1 MRQTFYLFAAQSITK
16 IEMIEYLSIFLVNNN
31 SQTTMN
37 NKWLEWATELQSIAQ
52 AGLTFG
58 ENQYDR
64 DRYQQIRD
72 LSVDILHEYTEI
84 DHNKI
89 RDLFASETGYQT
101 PKVDIRA
108 AIFSED
114 KILLVNEKIDGKWS
128 LPGGWADVNT
138 SVSESAVRECFEEA
152 GAVVKPKR
160 VVAIHLG
167 NRHNTHNFPFTI
179 YKIFIECELIK
190 YRFEENTETI
200 GSDFFSLDNLPE
212 LSTERNTLNQIKMCF
227 EAKKCKVFET
237 IFD

>member
-1 MRQTFYLFAAQSITK
+1 
-16 IEMIEYLSIFLVNNN
+16 
-31 SQTTMN
+31 MN
-37 NKWLEWATELQSIAQ
+37 EKWLKWAIELQSIAQ

-72 LSVDILHEYTEI
+72 LSVEILHEYT
-84 DHNKI
+84 DMDQNKI

-108 AIFSED
+108 SVFNND

-128 LPGGWADVNT
+128 LPGGWADVNS
-138 SVSESAVRECFEEA
+138 SVSESAVRECLEEA

-167 NRHNTHNFPFTI
+167 NRHNNHNFPFTI
-179 YKIFIECELIK
+179 YKIFVECELIK
-190 YRFEENTETI
+190 YQFAKNTETL
-200 GSDFFSLDNLPE
+200 GSDFFNLDKLPE
-212 LSTERNTLNQIKMCF
+212 LSTERNTLNQIIMCF
-227 EAKKCKVFET
+227 KAKKCKVFET

>member
-1 MRQTFYLFAAQSITK
+1 MQ
-16 IEMIEYLSIFLVNNN
+16 E
-31 SQTTMN
+31 
-37 NKWLEWATELQSIAQ
+37 KWLQWATELQSIAQ

-58 ENQYDR
+58 ENQYER

-72 LSVDILHEYTEI
+72 ISVDILHEYTDIE
-84 DHNKI
+84 HNII
-89 RDLFASETGYQT
+89 RDLFASENGYQT

-108 AIFSED
+108 AVFSED

-128 LPGGWADVNT
+128 LPGGWADVNS

-167 NRHNTHNFPFTI
+167 NRHNNHNFPFTI
-179 YKIFIECELIK
+179 YKIFVECELIE
-190 YRFEENTETI
+190 YRFQENTETL
-200 GSDFFSLDNLPE
+200 GSDFFSLDKLPE
-212 LSTERNTLNQIKMCF
+212 LSTERNTLKQIKMCF
-227 EAKKCKVFET
+227 DAKKSKLFET

>member
-1 MRQTFYLFAAQSITK
+1 MT
-16 IEMIEYLSIFLVNNN
+16 
-31 SQTTMN
+31 

-72 LSVDILHEYTEI
+72 LSVNILQEYTEM

-108 AIFSED
+108 AVFNEE

-128 LPGGWADVNT
+128 LPGGWADVNS
-138 SVSESAVRECFEEA
+138 SVSESAIRECFEEA
-152 GAVVKPKR
+152 GAIVKPKR
-160 VVAIHLG
+160 IVAIHLG
-167 NRHNTHNFPFTI
+167 NRHNNHNFPFTI
-179 YKIFIECELIK
+179 YKIFVECELIE
-190 YRFEENTETI
+190 YRFTENTETL
-200 GSDFFSLDNLPE
+200 GSDFFSPDDLPE
-212 LSTERNTLNQIKMCF
+212 LSTERNTSEQIMMCF
-227 EAKKCKVFET
+227 DANKCKEFET
-237 IFD
+237 LFD

>member
-1 MRQTFYLFAAQSITK
+1 MQ
-16 IEMIEYLSIFLVNNN
+16 E
-31 SQTTMN
+31 
-37 NKWLEWATELQSIAQ
+37 KWLQWATELQSIAQ

-72 LSVDILHEYTEI
+72 ISVDILHEYTDIE
-84 DHNKI
+84 HNII
-89 RDLFASETGYQT
+89 RDLFASENGYQT

-108 AIFSED
+108 AVFSED

-128 LPGGWADVNT
+128 LPGGWADVNS

-167 NRHNTHNFPFTI
+167 NRHNNHNFPFTI
-179 YKIFIECELIK
+179 YKIFVECNLIE
-190 YRFEENTETI
+190 YRFQENTETL
-200 GSDFFSLDNLPE
+200 GSDFFSLDKLPE
-212 LSTERNTLNQIKMCF
+212 LSTERNTLKQIKMCF
-227 EAKKCKVFET
+227 DAKKSKLFET